1 MKNQKL
7 IFSFLFAIIVFFSLG
22 LYVGV
27 YETFPYEF
35 LRDFKNEFDNN
46 DIPIMTSY
54 VENVEPLIRINTID
68 EMNSTKNDLIF
79 FLWKQNELPSS
90 NPSIIEKNIS
100 DSRYST
106 LENLQSIDK
115 QIVEMEYGINSISY
129 LFQPKKDNG
138 HLIIYVQGHL
148 GDFYEGK
155 STIQYFLNKNYSVL
169 AFSMPLLGM
178 NSSPIID
185 HPTFGKIKFESHNQ
199 FELLEK
205 NDFSPMKFFVE
216 PIIINLNYFEKSKN
230 FESIHMLGI
239 SGGGWQTTLTS
250 AIDERIDSSYSIAGS
265 VPIFLRSDSRNFG
278 DYEQHHREFYEIANY
293 LELYMLASHGDN
305 RKFVQIF
312 NENDPCCFAGNSP
325 LIYENII
332 KNKISNIGEG
342 EFKIIIDNSH
352 NKHMISEYALEKI
365 INEIVVR

>member
-1 MKNQKL
+1 MRSLTSLNNSL
-7 IFSFLFAIIVFFSLG
+7 IIVVFFSLG

-35 LRDFKNEFDNN
+35 IRDFKNEFDNN

-54 VENVEPLIRINTID
+54 VENVESLIRINTID

-79 FLWKQNELPSS
+79 FLWKQNALPSS
-90 NPSIIEKNIS
+90 NPSIIEENIS

-169 AFSMPLLGM
+169 AFSMPLFHTYK
-178 NSSPIID
+178 S
-185 HPTFGKIKFESHNQ
+185 FIKS
-199 FELLEK
+199 
-205 NDFSPMKFFVE
+205 
-216 PIIINLNYFEKSKN
+216 
-230 FESIHMLGI
+230 
-239 SGGGWQTTLTS
+239 
-250 AIDERIDSSYSIAGS
+250 
-265 VPIFLRSDSRNFG
+265 
-278 DYEQHHREFYEIANY
+278 
-293 LELYMLASHGDN
+293 
-305 RKFVQIF
+305 
-312 NENDPCCFAGNSP
+312 
-325 LIYENII
+325 
-332 KNKISNIGEG
+332 
-342 EFKIIIDNSH
+342 
-352 NKHMISEYALEKI
+352 
-365 INEIVVR
+365 